1 MTTATPT
8 RLTRIRHVARESFV
22 RNSALLMANYVISG
36 LLGFAFWAL
45 AARMLPA
52 DTVGTVSALVAG
64 LGFAAAAAGVGM
76 PNTVV
81 RFLHAEPDQRSFVL
95 AAVGLVGATSLV
107 VATAIVTVPG
117 GLGLPL
123 GPTSRLLVVALVVAM
138 AVGPVVDAVIVGF
151 RVTGSIVVK
160 NALAGAV
167 RIAALPLLALAGVDQ
182 HDGLMWA
189 LLVSTALAAVI
200 SFTVGLRQTR
210 SLPDDERAR
219 HPFAALAGK
228 ITFSGGNYASML
240 VSIAPLA
247 FTPIVAVALLGPA
260 AGAFTTAAL
269 LLVSALNAIPTTISQ
284 SLFAE
289 LSTKVHDTRVI
300 VRRALRGTYT
310 LVAPAVGI
318 VVVIAPFVLAVF
330 GPEYTA
336 ATWCL
341 RLMALG
347 SLLGA
352 FNYVADV
359 VINAAGRIVAFTA
372 VNTVGSAVV
381 LAATV
386 VGATHS
392 LTGLGLGWLVGQ
404 GCYSLLAGAALL
416 SGRTS

>member
-1 MTTATPT
+1 MTTATAT
-8 RLTRIRHVARESFV
+8 LSRIRHVARESFV

-64 LGFAAAAAGVGM
+64 LGFAASAAGVGM

-81 RFLHAEPDQRSFVL
+81 RYLHTEADQRAFVL
-95 AAVGLVGATSLV
+95 AAVGLVTATSLV
-107 VATAIVTVPG
+107 VAGAIVGVPG
-117 GLGLPL
+117 SFGLPL
-123 GPTSRLLVVALVVAM
+123 GPTSRILVVALVVAM

-167 RIAALPLLALAGVDQ
+167 RIAALPLLAALGADQ

-189 LLVSTALAAVI
+189 LLLSTALAALI
-200 SFTVGLRQTR
+200 SFTVGLRQAR
-210 SLPDDERAR
+210 SVPDGGSGRLPWS
-219 HPFAALAGK
+219 ALAGK

-247 FTPIVAVALLGPA
+247 FTPIIALTLLGPA
-260 AGAFTTAAL
+260 AGAYTTAAL
-269 LLVSALNAIPTTISQ
+269 LLVTALNAIPTTISQ

-289 LSTKVHDTRVI
+289 LSTKTHDTRVI

-310 LVAPAVGI
+310 LVAPVVGI
-318 VVVIAPFVLAVF
+318 VLVIAPFVLAVF

-372 VNTVGSAVV
+372 VNTAGSAMV
-381 LAATV
+381 LVATV

-404 GCYSLLAGAALL
+404 GCYSVLAGAALL
-416 SGRTS
+416 RRNA